1 MKAIKV
7 NKTANAM
14 DTLSSKPASAGQ
26 QMVQDLYRQLLQQ
39 WNAKSAKGFSDLF
52 HEQGWAV
59 GFDGSELKGREGIF
73 EELSR
78 VFNDH
83 RTGTYVGMVK
93 EVRFPNADT
102 ALLHAVAGMIPAGE
116 NYINPS
122 LNAIQTLVASN
133 IKNEW
138 RIELFQN
145 TPAQFH
151 GRPELALALTA
162 ELAALI

>member
-1 MKAIKV
+1 MDTRSPKP
-7 NKTANAM
+7 ANA
-14 DTLSSKPASAGQ
+14 AQ
-26 QMVQDLYRQLLQQ
+26 QQVHDLYRQLLQQ
-39 WNAKSAKGFSDLF
+39 WNAKSAKGFSNLF

-83 RTGTYVGMVK
+83 QTGTYVGMVK
-93 EVRFPNADT
+93 EVRFPNT
-102 ALLHAVAGMIPAGE
+102 GMALLHAVAGMIPAGE
-116 NYINPS
+116 NYINPD
-122 LNAIQTLVASN
+122 LNAIQTLVASH

-151 GRPELALALTA
+151 GRPELALTLTA

>member
-1 MKAIKV
+1 MDTRPS
-7 NKTANAM
+7 KTAHA
-14 DTLSSKPASAGQ
+14 AQ
-26 QMVQDLYRQLLQQ
+26 HQVHDLYRELLHQ

-73 EELSR
+73 GELSR
-78 VFNDH
+78 VFKDH
-83 RTGTYVGMVK
+83 QTGTYVGMVK

-116 NYINPS
+116 NYINPG
-122 LNAIQTLVASN
+122 LNAIQTLVASK

-151 GRPELALALTA
+151 GRPELAVALTA